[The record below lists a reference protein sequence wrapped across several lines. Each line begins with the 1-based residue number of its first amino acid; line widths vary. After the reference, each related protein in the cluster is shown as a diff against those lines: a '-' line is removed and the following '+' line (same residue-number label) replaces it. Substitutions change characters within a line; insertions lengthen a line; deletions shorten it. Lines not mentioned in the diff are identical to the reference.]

1 MNPKMNKTML
11 KDDLAKVSVQS
22 GIGIKPS
29 DLNEMQTIL
38 KDELAKVSVQSG
50 IGIKP
55 SDLNEMQTINE
66 LYLRIKTALHELT

>member
-11 KDDLAKVSVQS
+11 KDELAKVSAQS
-22 GIGIKPS
+22 GIGIKSS
-29 DLNEMQTIL
+29 DLQEVPTIL
-38 KDELAKVSVQSG
+38 KDELVSVQSG